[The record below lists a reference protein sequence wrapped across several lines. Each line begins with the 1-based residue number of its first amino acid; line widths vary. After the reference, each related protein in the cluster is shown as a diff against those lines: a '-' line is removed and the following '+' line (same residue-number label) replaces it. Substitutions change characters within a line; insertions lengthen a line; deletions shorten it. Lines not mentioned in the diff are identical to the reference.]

1 VMERTLYNGLIS
13 GVALDGKTFFY
24 QNPLEA
30 TGLAGKDQR
39 SPWFG
44 VACCPGNITRFM
56 ASVPG
61 YVYAQ
66 RGDALWVNLFMANN
80 ADIKLDNGRTVRMTQ
95 ETRYPWDGAVKMTV
109 NPDQSAPLTVN
120 VRVPGWA
127 RNEPVPTDLY
137 RFTDKSAETVTLK
150 VNGKPV
156 TVKLDKGYVALTR
169 TWKKGDT
176 IEMNLPMPVR
186 RIAAND
192 QVVADRGRIALQ
204 RGPIVYAA
212 EWPDNPNGKVRNLML
227 PDGAR
232 LRAEFNPALL
242 NGVTVVKSRAIA
254 LAYDA
259 QGQVTKSEQEFTA
272 IPYYAWANRGRGQML
287 VWFPDNEASAKPAP
301 YPTIATTATVTTSGR
316 KNPRTINDGEEPV
329 SSSDPSSYF
338 DWWPKKGSTEWVEYA
353 FDKAAEVSECQLY
366 WFDDTGHGEVR
377 VPASWRLLYKDG
389 NDWKLV
395 ENMGSYGVAKDGYN
409 RVTFKP
415 VTTNGMRL
423 EVAMQLN
430 FSAGIQKW
438 KVK

>member
-1 VMERTLYNGLIS
+1 
-13 GVALDGKTFFY
+13 
-24 QNPLEA
+24 
-30 TGLAGKDQR
+30 
-39 SPWFG
+39 
-44 VACCPGNITRFM
+44 
-56 ASVPG
+56 
-61 YVYAQ
+61 
-66 RGDALWVNLFMANN
+66 
-80 ADIKLDNGRTVRMTQ
+80 
-95 ETRYPWDGAVKMTV
+95 
-109 NPDQSAPLTVN
+109 
-120 VRVPGWA
+120 
-127 RNEPVPTDLY
+127 
-137 RFTDKSAETVTLK
+137 

-156 TVKLDKGYVALTR
+156 ALKLDKGYVALSR

-186 RIAAND
+186 RVAAND
-192 QVVADRGRIALQ
+192 QVAADRGRIALQ
-204 RGPIVYAA
+204 RGPLVYAA

-227 PDGAR
+227 PDRAR
-232 LRAEFNPALL
+232 LTAEFQPALL

-259 QGQVTKSEQEFTA
+259 QGKVTKSEQEFTA

-316 KNPRTINDGEEPV
+316 KNPRAINDGEEPA

-389 NDWKLV
+389 SEWKPV
-395 ENMGSYGVAKDGYN
+395 GSLEPYGVAKDGYN
-409 RVTFKP
+409 KVPFKSI
-415 VTTNGMRL
+415 TTSGMRL
-423 EVAMQLN
+423 EVTMQPN